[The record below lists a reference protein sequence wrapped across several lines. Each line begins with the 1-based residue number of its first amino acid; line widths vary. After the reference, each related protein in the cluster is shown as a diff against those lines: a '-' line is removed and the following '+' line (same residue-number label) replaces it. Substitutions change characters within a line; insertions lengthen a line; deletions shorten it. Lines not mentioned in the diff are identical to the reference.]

1 MKSSQRAKPFFHN
14 LFKFRIVVAVAV
26 RNPEMSQSR
35 GAAVAF
41 AVAACQR
48 VLLCGDRGCAVIN
61 TFERGFRGGRGGLG
75 AGIGPLLLLG
85 ALFSCTSLPLPSITD
100 HTQRQICEQLRPKI

>member
-1 MKSSQRAKPFFHN
+1 MKSSQRAKQFFHH

-61 TFERGFRGGRGGLG
+61 TFEGGLEEVG
-75 AGIGPLLLLG
+75 GVWGP
-85 ALFSCTSLPLPSITD
+85 ALAHC
-100 HTQRQICEQLRPKI
+100 CY